1 MENRTVYVVIYK
13 STENIHDKVF
23 VIYSWFL
30 ILNKWNESL
39 SKFCSFS
46 GAHRNINFH
55 KNPQSGNNNLHL
67 L

>member
-30 ILNKWNESL
+30 ILNK
-39 SKFCSFS
+39 
-46 GAHRNINFH
+46 
-55 KNPQSGNNNLHL
+55 
-67 L
+67 